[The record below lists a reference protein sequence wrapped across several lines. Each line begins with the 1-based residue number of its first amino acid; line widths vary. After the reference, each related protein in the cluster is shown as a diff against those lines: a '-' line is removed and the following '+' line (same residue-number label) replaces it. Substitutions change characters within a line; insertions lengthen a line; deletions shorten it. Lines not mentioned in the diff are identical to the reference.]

1 MNVSESNVGT
11 YRHIIE
17 VNSSAE
23 PEFIDIT
30 DDVQLAVENSK
41 IQNGIVTV
49 FTRHTTT
56 GIVVQ
61 ENEPLLLEDFKDFL
75 VRIAPP
81 HENYG
86 HNDFNRRTVHMHD
99 DECPNGHSHCQQLL
113 LGSSETIPLIE
124 GEMPL
129 GEWQRI
135 FMVELDGEKA
145 NMISHREVVVQILGY

>member
-11 YRHIIE
+11 YRHIIK

-30 DDVQLAVENSK
+30 DDVQLAVENAK

-81 HENYG
+81 HEN
-86 HNDFNRRTVHMHD
+86 HRTNDFNRLHVHMH
-99 DECPNGHSHCQQLL
+99 
-113 LGSSETIPLIE
+113 
-124 GEMPL
+124 
-129 GEWQRI
+129 
-135 FMVELDGEKA
+135 
-145 NMISHREVVVQILGY
+145 

>member
-1 MNVSESNVGT
+1 MNASESSVGT
-11 YRHIIE
+11 YKDIIK
-17 VNSSAE
+17 VNSATA

-30 DDVQLAVENSK
+30 DDVFAAVEKSE
-41 IQNGIVTV
+41 IHDGLVTV

-56 GIVVQ
+56 AIIIQ
-61 ENEPLLLEDFKDFL
+61 ENEPLLLEDFKEFL
-75 VRIAPP
+75 GRIAPRQGD
-81 HENYG
+81 YR
-86 HNDFNRRTVHMHD
+86 HNDFDRRTVHMHD

-124 GEMPL
+124 GKMPL

-145 NMISHREVVVQILGY
+145 SIISHREVVVQILGY